1 MATLCASNAVA
12 VRWSFFMVAENHNVV
27 LVLGCLRCT
36 RLPTKRIPG
45 IVLLEF
51 QRLGSGHH
59 PNMVFIRDRSLQNK
73 ATQRIEDLLD
83 EDSLQRTG
91 AVPDIVSTFRQAHLG
106 CLANFELH
114 ILTIVET
121 MLDFV
126 DPHVCDLVHVLP
138 LQTIENDDLVDTID
152 ELGAELLPHG
162 VVHDVLHDMRFA
174 AQHLRWEFCED
185 LCTQIGCHHNNDIRE
200 IYNIAVRIC
209 QPPVIEQLQKQIP
222 DLWMTLLEFVE
233 EQNLVRSPA
242 NGLREHA
249 ALFVADV
256 YIKGSERWRWHVA
269 CGAGSSERKLEDVR
283 VSHWASCQ
291 NVLPW
296 AGKKMEQENNNI
308 DLVEL
313 TARRCT
319 NETGDGMLLSKFG
332 HVDSRHGG
340 FIVKHQLRQSFAQ
353 LGFLRSDQRS
363 RFMRRMRQLVQKM
376 RVKYGET
383 G

>member
-256 YIKGSERWRWHVA
+256 
-269 CGAGSSERKLEDVR
+269 
-283 VSHWASCQ
+283 
-291 NVLPW
+291 
-296 AGKKMEQENNNI
+296 
-308 DLVEL
+308 
-313 TARRCT
+313 ARRCT